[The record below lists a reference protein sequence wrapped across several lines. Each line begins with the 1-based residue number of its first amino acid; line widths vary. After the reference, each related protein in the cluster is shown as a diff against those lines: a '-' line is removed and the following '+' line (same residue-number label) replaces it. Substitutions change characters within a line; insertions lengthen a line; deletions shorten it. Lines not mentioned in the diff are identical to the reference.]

1 VNAPIAER
9 ARAVAAKGWDQR
21 GRFVKFGVVGASGVL
36 VNLATLWLAR
46 DHLLEAVSPEWLR
59 LNGAIAVAILV
70 STLSNFH
77 WNRRWTWVDRRTERR
92 VPVVVQFGQYA
103 LACWIGI
110 ALQFLLTNLFAIWL
124 HYLLAAFL
132 AIGIA
137 SLFNFTANDAWTF
150 RTRKAAGDAA

>member
-1 VNAPIAER
+1 MERIAGQ
-9 ARAVAAKGWDQR
+9 ARDAAVKDWNQR
-21 GRFVKFGVVGASGVL
+21 GRFVKFGLVGASGVL
-36 VNLATLWLAR
+36 VNLATLWLFR
-46 DHLLEAVSPEWLR
+46 DHLLQGVSPEWLR
-59 LNGAIAVAILV
+59 LNGAIVAAILV

-77 WNRRWTWVDRRTERR
+77 WNRRWTWVDRRKERR

-110 ALQFLLTNLFAIWL
+110 ALQFLLTNLLALWL

-150 RTRKAAGDAA
+150 RSRTPRGEAA

>member
-1 VNAPIAER
+1 MAAIAER
-9 ARAVAAKGWDQR
+9 ARAAAAKGWHQR
-21 GRFVKFGVVGASGVL
+21 SRFLKFGLVGASGVL

-46 DHLLEAVSPEWLR
+46 DYLLREVSPEWVR
-59 LNGAIAVAILV
+59 LNGAIALAILV
-70 STLSNFH
+70 STISNFH
-77 WNRRWTWVDRRTERR
+77 WNRRWTWVDRRKERR

-110 ALQFLLTNLFAIWL
+110 ALQFLLTNLFAVWL

-137 SLFNFTANDAWTF
+137 SLFNFAANDAWTF
-150 RTRKAAGDAA
+150 RRRPPAGDAA